1 MKTIQTHLK
10 HFLMLIAGV
19 LSSIYMLSCGDKP
32 TPKIVCDS
40 TNTGFIPH
48 ELLDRFYFKNG
59 TWWVYK
65 DTSSSAID
73 SVWVYQSY
81 TDIYIEPD
89 LRKNCEHRAQYNFR
103 SIGGDMWSLSILTRN
118 LAGNETLK
126 DLKFDLYYSNATK
139 NITIYRFDYENFKYQ
154 SPTEE
159 GGLISFKDSVI
170 IKNKTFKDILKLD
183 YKQKPLSYEIIK
195 QAWYAKHYGLIKYE
209 TWDNKIWELINYK
222 INQ

>member
-89 LRKNCEHRAQYNFR
+89 LR
-103 SIGGDMWSLSILTRN
+103 ILTRN